1 MNKNDLDQ
9 ISFSQY
15 IFIITGAQLGI
26 GLLQLPR
33 LLAEKAGMNGWI
45 SLFSAW
51 ILSTISGLII
61 IQIMKITD
69 KSLFQ
74 LLCTYT
80 GKWIGKIF
88 MLFIFLY
95 FSFFSMLILQRS
107 ILFIKMWL
115 IPETAEYILM
125 FLFSIPIYIIVQ
137 NGISTIGRY
146 AKLIFPLTVGLL
158 FFYGLALKDNHHWYH
173 LFPIFNNI
181 TSALQ
186 NTPTIL
192 ESFLGFEVVFF
203 IYPNLKKKQFAS
215 LGIFIANTITLVI
228 CLMITISCFLFFS
241 PDEIL
246 QYTEPTL
253 SMLKIL
259 ELPFVEHVELLFFAL
274 FIFVLSTT
282 WMPHI
287 HCAVC
292 SMNNLLG
299 KKNTSSLLCLL
310 LFSFVFIMYFF
321 PVTLFQINF
330 LQNIS
335 LYVGVLFSC
344 IFPLF
349 LWIFI
354 KLYKAISQE
363 EIQ

>member
-15 IFIITGAQLGI
+15 IFIITGAQIGI

-33 LLAEKAGMNGWI
+33 LLAEKAGMNGWV

-51 ILSTISGLII
+51 IFSTISSLII
-61 IQIMKITD
+61 IQIMKITN
-69 KSLFQ
+69 KTLFQ

-88 MLFIFLY
+88 MLFTFLY
-95 FSFFSMLILQRS
+95 FS
-107 ILFIKMWL
+107 
-115 IPETAEYILM
+115 
-125 FLFSIPIYIIVQ
+125 
-137 NGISTIGRY
+137 
-146 AKLIFPLTVGLL
+146 
-158 FFYGLALKDNHHWYH
+158 
-173 LFPIFNNI
+173 
-181 TSALQ
+181 
-186 NTPTIL
+186 
-192 ESFLGFEVVFF
+192 
-203 IYPNLKKKQFAS
+203 
-215 LGIFIANTITLVI
+215 
-228 CLMITISCFLFFS
+228 
-241 PDEIL
+241 
-246 QYTEPTL
+246 
-253 SMLKIL
+253 
-259 ELPFVEHVELLFFAL
+259 FFAL

-299 KKNTSSLLCLL
+299 KKNTSPLLCLL

-335 LYVGVLFSC
+335 LYVGVLFSFM
-344 IFPLF
+344 FPIF